1 VRTVSVVSLLDSACV
16 QISTSPTLATSEG
29 TFSVAKKI
37 LIVDDNEHLRQ
48 ILASILR
55 FSGYEISEAATGTQ
69 AIEKAVSTKPNLIL
83 LDLDLPDMTGAD
95 AAQAICKDQRTAG
108 IPIVGCS
115 AFLGLEWREVAL
127 RAGMVDYLEKPVH
140 AATIRTKI
148 EKFVLSER

>member
-1 VRTVSVVSLLDSACV
+1 M
-16 QISTSPTLATSEG
+16 
-29 TFSVAKKI
+29 AKRI

-127 RAGMVDYLEKPVH
+127 RAGMVDDLEKPVD
-140 AATIRTKI
+140 AAAIRTKI
-148 EKFVLSER
+148 QKFVLSEK

>member
-1 VRTVSVVSLLDSACV
+1 M
-16 QISTSPTLATSEG
+16 
-29 TFSVAKKI
+29 AKKI

-69 AIEKAVSTKPNLIL
+69 AIEKAVSAKPNLIL
-83 LDLDLPDMTGAD
+83 LDLDLPDMTGAA

-127 RAGMVDYLEKPVH
+127 RAGMVDYLEKPIS
-140 AATIRTKI
+140 AAAI
-148 EKFVLSER
+148 EAVVEQLILSENAAA

>member
-1 VRTVSVVSLLDSACV
+1 M
-16 QISTSPTLATSEG
+16 STSPTLATSEG
-29 TFSVAKKI
+29 TFSMAKKI

-69 AIEKAVSTKPNLIL
+69 AIEKVVSTKPNLIL

-127 RAGMVDYLEKPVH
+127 RAGMADYLEKPVH
-140 AATIRTKI
+140 VATIRTKI

>member
-1 VRTVSVVSLLDSACV
+1 M
-16 QISTSPTLATSEG
+16 
-29 TFSVAKKI
+29 AKKI

-127 RAGMVDYLEKPVH
+127 RAGMVDYLEKPIS
-140 AATIRTKI
+140 AAAI
-148 EKFVLSER
+148 EAVVEQLILSENAAA